1 MPTRLHQENISWI
14 TYIGNCF
21 TVYDIH
27 SLALRWHGRD
37 KTVTIILEDSLVK
50 LIDDRKIPL
59 SVFIHL
65 VKLNSLTPL
74 FTEQI
79 LASNDFLLH

>member
-1 MPTRLHQENISWI
+1 MT
-14 TYIGNCF
+14 F
-21 TVYDIH
+21 TVWSFDDMEGKK
-27 SLALRWHGRD
+27 LLQLF
-37 KTVTIILEDSLVK
+37 LEVSLVK

-65 VKLNSLTPL
+65 GKLNSLTPL

-79 LASNDFLLH
+79 LASQSFSAPLNS

>member
-1 MPTRLHQENISWI
+1 MAWKGQNRYNRFRGP
-14 TYIGNCF
+14 
-21 TVYDIH
+21 
-27 SLALRWHGRD
+27 
-37 KTVTIILEDSLVK
+37 LVK

-74 FTEQI
+74 FTKQI
-79 LASNDFLLH
+79 LASQSFSAPLNS